1 MNNRAFKYGDG
12 AFETIRVGPKGA
24 PLLLWHEQRLRRS
37 LDQLGIFTPKDFQL
51 EQFICLG
58 ETYRLRLSYWRAGG
72 GLYTPE
78 EDGFA
83 YSVEKQPLQ
92 AAAFPWPKKGL
103 HLGVYEEQPIAA
115 GSLSFIKSIS
125 AQIYVMAAK
134 YKHKLGFDDCI
145 LLNAWGRVV
154 ETISANLWIRKGDS
168 WATPALSEGPVAG
181 VFRAYLLDLFEEKG
195 VAVEQKAL
203 TLGDCLA
210 ADEIWL
216 TNAVQGISWV
226 RALAG
231 KSYSCSWAEV
241 WQPKVNARLWEK

>member
-24 PLLLWHEQRLRRS
+24 PLLPWHEQRLRRS
-37 LDQLGIFTPKDFQL
+37 LDQLGILAPKDFQL
-51 EQFICLG
+51 EQFIRLG
-58 ETYRLRLSYWRAGG
+58 ETYRLRLTYWRAGG

-78 EDGFA
+78 ENGLA
-83 YSVEKQPLQ
+83 YALEEQPLQ

-103 HLGVYEEQPIAA
+103 RLGVYEEQPIAA

-134 YKHKLGFDDCI
+134 YKQEAGFDDCI
-145 LLNAWGRVV
+145 LLNAWGHVV
-154 ETISANLWIRKGDS
+154 ETIAANLWIRKGAQ
-168 WATPALSEGPVAG
+168 WATPALSEGAVAG
-181 VFRAYLLDLFEEKG
+181 VFRAYLLDLFAQEG
-195 VAVEQKAL
+195 VFVEQKAL
-203 TLGDCLA
+203 SLGDCLA

-226 RALAG
+226 RELEG
-231 KSYSCSWAEV
+231 KRYACSWAEL
-241 WQPKVNARLWEK
+241 WQPKLNEMLWGK